1 MHRLCRWLFC
11 FIVAAPAVSAHAQV
25 PLTLAEAQ
33 RRAVE
38 RSRQLAAQDA
48 SVRSSREMAVAAG
61 QLPDPVLKAGI
72 DNLPVSGD
80 DRFSLTRD
88 FMTMRRIGIMQELT
102 RNEKR
107 QLRAQKFAREA
118 DRSEAEKQAATASIQ
133 RSTALAWLDRHYA
146 EAMVEIVGA
155 EIGQLKD
162 EITAAEAAYR
172 GGRGSQADVIA
183 AYGTR
188 AMLEDKASELRRKV
202 AVAKANLGRW
212 MGEGAEL
219 PLAPAP
225 ALDQVPLHPGTLEQA
240 LLKHPEMAV
249 LVKQEEIAQTE
260 AMLARASRRPDW
272 TVELAYQQRGPA
284 FSDMVSIGVSVPL
297 PWDRA
302 NRQDREVAA
311 KLAMAEQARAER
323 EEMLRAH
330 VAEVRAMLEEWQN
343 GRERLARYEQ
353 ELLPLARERTR
364 ATLAGYEGG
373 RTSMTEVLVARRNEA
388 DTRLQSVQL
397 EMDTARLWAQLNFLI
412 PQGHAEHLQ

>member
-1 MHRLCRWLFC
+1 MHRLWKWLFC
-11 FIVAAPAVSAHAQV
+11 FTVAAPAVSAHAQI

-102 RNEKR
+102 RSEKR

-118 DRSEAEKQAATASIQ
+118 ERSEVEKQAATASIQ
-133 RSTALAWLDRHYA
+133 RNTALAWLDRHYA
-146 EAMVEIVGA
+146 EAMVEIVGG
-155 EIGQLKD
+155 EIEQAKD
-162 EITAAEAAYR
+162 EITAAQAAYR
-172 GGRGSQADVIA
+172 GGRGSQADVLA

-225 ALDQVPLHPGTLEQA
+225 ALDKVPLHPGTLEQA
-240 LLKHPEMAV
+240 LLEHPEVAL

-260 AMLARASRRPDW
+260 ATLARASRTPDW

-330 VAEVRAMLEEWQN
+330 VAEVRSMLEEWQN
-343 GRERLARYEQ
+343 GRERLARYEK
-353 ELLPLARERTR
+353 ELLPLAHERTR

-373 RTSMTEVLVARRNEA
+373 RTGLTEVLVARRNEV